1 MSERAS
7 VSQQPPAQIVSSAG
21 SANLGGNAAVAS
33 SACGCGRKVAR
44 LTVWLLVL
52 LAVTVIYFS
61 LRWYYVSAA
70 GVQILTEALT
80 ETERQFPGWD
90 WESLRRNRD
99 FAPKDD
105 QGCTLLESLYQELTA
120 RGFSDA
126 FSVFHQV
133 GGIYWPHDWRREL
146 DLNLP
151 EMRST
156 RGIRKLRS
164 NWPELRDRILE
175 FRRVPPGGRMDVYP
189 LSIVEIP
196 NHHRALDMLVPLTTN
211 LALMEIEDGRAEQA
225 LDYVD
230 AFLGMANAVRDEP
243 TVLAFCRCAQLELS
257 AVRLLEWV
265 LSRGE
270 VSDKRLSEIHERLL
284 AVLPQRSLERVIRG
298 ERARTDV
305 ALSRFGI
312 PEYRREFMRQVRQTC
327 APSRQYFLDEPLEH
341 IQQTVFA
348 LRFHYHA
355 HTWLPYTRAQALRYF
370 NEAYQIAQLPPQQ
383 FDMEV
388 TRFLSRWEGRSIRGW
403 CDSMWLAALGGSGPE
418 QPMRTLVRMLDER
431 DGGLSAA
438 ILAVGLERYRL
449 RHGHWPARFQYLP
462 ENWLPNLA
470 RFDAKR
476 DFRLHSLSDGLVVQ
490 VRRRESSF
498 RGWSW
503 PAPECKEFA
512 SDPASFILF
521 ETADRLYV
529 RQRD

>member
-1 MSERAS
+1 MTETGP
-7 VSQQPPAQIVSSAG
+7 VSQHPATQILSSAG
-21 SANLGGNAAVAS
+21 STNLGANMPVTS
-33 SACGCGRKVAR
+33 SAGGCGRKVAR
-44 LTVWLLVL
+44 LTVWLFVF
-52 LAVTVIYFS
+52 LAATVFYFS
-61 LRWYYVSAA
+61 LRWYYVCMA
-70 GVQILTEALT
+70 GQRILTEAFT
-80 ETERQFPGWD
+80 ETEREFPGWD
-90 WESLRRNRD
+90 WEDLRRDWD
-99 FAPKDD
+99 FVPKDD
-105 QGCTLLESLYQELTA
+105 QGCELLESLYRELTA

-126 FSVFHQV
+126 FSVVRRIEGMYSPQ
-133 GGIYWPHDWRREL
+133 DWRKDL
-146 DLNLP
+146 DFRPLNI
-151 EMRST
+151 RRT
-156 RGIRKLRS
+156 RGIRKLLS
-164 NWPELRDRILE
+164 DWPELRQRILE

-189 LSIVEIP
+189 VSIMEIP
-196 NHHRALDMLVPLTTN
+196 NHHRALDMLVPLTIS
-211 LALMEIEDGRAEQA
+211 LALMEVEDGRAEQA
-225 LDYVD
+225 LDYVE
-230 AFLGMANAVRDEP
+230 AFLGMAHAVRDEP

-265 LSRGE
+265 LSRVE
-270 VSDKRLSEIHERLL
+270 VSDKRLGEIHERLL
-284 AVLPQRSLERVIRG
+284 AVLPLRSLERVIRG
-298 ERARTDV
+298 ERARTDA
-305 ALSRFGI
+305 ALSRFGV

-327 APSRQYFLDEPLEH
+327 APPRQYFLDRLLEH

-355 HTWLPYTRAQALRYF
+355 QTWLHYTRAQALRYF
-370 NEAYQIAQLPPQQ
+370 NQAYQVAQLSPQQ
-383 FDMEV
+383 FEMEV

-403 CDSMWLAALGGSGPE
+403 CDSMWLAALAGSGPE

-449 RHGHWPARFQYLP
+449 QYGHWPARFQYLP
-462 ENWLPNLA
+462 QNWLPNLA

-503 PAPECKEFA
+503 PVAECKEFA

-529 RQRD
+529 QQRN